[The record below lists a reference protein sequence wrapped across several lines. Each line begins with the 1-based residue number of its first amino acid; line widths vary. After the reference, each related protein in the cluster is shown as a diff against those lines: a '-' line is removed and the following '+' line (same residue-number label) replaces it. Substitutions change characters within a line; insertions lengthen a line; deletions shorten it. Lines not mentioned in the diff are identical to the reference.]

1 MVANR
6 LDGLIFD
13 LDGTLVDNFLITN
26 DAFRAGFATA
36 GHPAYTDAQLVALF
50 GPTPEEIFRE
60 QAPDRWQEAIA
71 VFYERYEALATAEQL
86 VLKGMQDTLRAA
98 RKADI
103 RLGIVT
109 GSPERTVTLSL
120 RMGGLTRPFSD
131 VSPNTVPSQEK
142 AERITAMAQRWGL
155 PPHRVGYVG
164 DTARDVVQS
173 KAAGVV
179 PLGAAWCRGVQ
190 AKALWAAG
198 AAQVFT
204 KPRQLQAWLLEPQGS
219 NLFDMDPL
227 AL

>member
-26 DAFRAGFATA
+26 DAFRAGFAA
-36 GHPAYTDAQLVALF
+36 VEQPPYTDAELVAMF
-50 GPTPEEIFRE
+50 GPTPEEIFR
-60 QAPDRWQEAIA
+60 QHAPDGWERAIE
-71 VFYERYEALATAEQL
+71 VFYEQYEALATPEQL
-86 VLKGMQDTLRAA
+86 VLAGMQDTLRAA

-109 GSPERTVTLSL
+109 GSPERTSTLSL
-120 RMGGLTRPFSD
+120 RLGGVTRPFTDIST
-131 VSPNTVPSQEK
+131 NTVPSQGK
-142 AERITAMAQRWGL
+142 AERIVAMVQKWGL
-155 PPHRVGYVG
+155 PLHRVGYVG
-164 DTARDVVQS
+164 DTARDVEQA
-173 KAAGVV
+173 KAAGVA

-190 AKALWAAG
+190 AKVLWAAG

-204 KPRQLQAWLLEPQGS
+204 KPRQLQMWLLEPQGA